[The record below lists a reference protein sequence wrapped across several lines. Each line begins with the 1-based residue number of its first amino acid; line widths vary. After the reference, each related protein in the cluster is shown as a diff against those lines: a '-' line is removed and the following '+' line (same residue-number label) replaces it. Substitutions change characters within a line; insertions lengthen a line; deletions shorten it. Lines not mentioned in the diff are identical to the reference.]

1 MFCTKLSW
9 IINVKRPKN
18 ENKNGKGDTKT
29 PLTFLSNSQITIDMS
44 EFSGKHVCLCVG
56 VKCLQTIALLIYFIT
71 HFTR

>member
-29 PLTFLSNSQITIDMS
+29 PLTFLITIDMS
-44 EFSGKHVCLCVG
+44 EFSGKHVYLCVG